1 MDIDPR
7 VPLRVLGFSSLMALE
22 LTNCL
27 ATNLRRSLSDTLL
40 WTYPTIA
47 ELAAHLADETG
58 KAAVNMEEPQRQTHK
73 VALHGA
79 TILDNLE
86 NLSDE
91 EAEALLK
98 KKVEG
103 KL

>member
-1 MDIDPR
+1 M
-7 VPLRVLGFSSLMALE
+7 LGFSSLMAVE
-22 LTNCL
+22 LTNYL

-47 ELAAHLADETG
+47 ELAAYLADETG
-58 KAAVNMEEPQRQTHK
+58 EALVNIEEPQRQSHK
-73 VALHGA
+73 VGLQGS

-86 NLSDE
+86 NLSE
-91 EAEALLK
+91 ETAEALLK